1 MDCGDRRVQEGGG
14 GSRLWLSIYNW
25 SPGPGPTYD
34 PWQGVYQLQRGP
46 NLSDNDYAFRRLFH
60 ILRLFHCSCCYC
72 VVVVAVVVLGVVWC
86 YCDLWLVAASVLRLS
101 RSSCQ
106 FYVLT

>member
-1 MDCGDRRVQEGGG
+1 MLKNGTR
-14 GSRLWLSIYNW
+14 RLWLSIYNW

-34 PWQGVYQLQRGP
+34 TWQGVYQLQRGP

-60 ILRLFHCSCCYC
+60 ILPDSFTVVVATVVATVLI
-72 VVVVAVVVLGVVWC
+72 VVVVVLSVVWC